1 MVDTVQKDFYNPNFL
16 EMAVLLQ
23 TCRSRDLCC
32 MVVLQ
37 GQHTPSAGTCAA
49 WWSCRDNTL
58 RQRPGERDHMQ
69 ASPLPVDGE
78 PWYAL
83 TLAPQLIA
91 VSNSVQLLSLEF
103 STA

>member
-1 MVDTVQKDFYNPNFL
+1 
-16 EMAVLLQ
+16 
-23 TCRSRDLCC
+23 
-32 MVVLQ
+32 
-37 GQHTPSAGTCAA
+37 
-49 WWSCRDNTL
+49 
-58 RQRPGERDHMQ
+58 MQ